1 MAITNTT
8 NEAKHGNRKPR
19 ATTSPAI
26 SRQPADAGRN
36 GRRDSSNRPKARAT
50 SRPASDRR
58 AAAGSRSEA
67 GPIVELTIDLE
78 DDQVLEAVANLLL
91 DLTRHKYEQST

>member
-1 MAITNTT
+1 MAITSTT
-8 NEAKHGNRKPR
+8 NEAKHGNRTTR

-26 SRQPADAGRN
+26 PGQPADAGRN

-67 GPIVELTIDLE
+67 GPIVELTIDL
-78 DDQVLEAVANLLL
+78 DDDRVLEAVANLLL